1 MNPENHLLPFRTSCR
16 LLAPMSRIKRT
27 TTLLLVCALALAVGV
42 PAAAVAQDEPA
53 GDQYVLDVPEGGNG
67 EGAAGGSGDDRSDSV
82 AAAATEGA
90 DDGGLPILLV
100 VLVGTA
106 AIGAGIAIMRR
117 KKTT

>member
-1 MNPENHLLPFRTSCR
+1 
-16 LLAPMSRIKRT
+16 MSRIKRT
-27 TTLLLVCALALAVGV
+27 STLLLVCALALAAV

-67 EGAAGGSGDDRSDSV
+67 EGAAGGSGDEKSDSV

-117 KKTT
+117 KRTT

>member
-1 MNPENHLLPFRTSCR
+1 MNPKSYLLPFRTSFR
-16 LLAPMSRIKRT
+16 LSAPMSRIKRT
-27 TTLLLVCALALAVGV
+27 LPLLLVCAFALAV
-42 PAAAVAQDEPA
+42 PAAATAQDEPA

-67 EGAAGGSGDDRSDSV
+67 EGAAGGNGDEESDSV
-82 AAAATEGA
+82 AAAATESA

-117 KKTT
+117 KSTQ

>member
-1 MNPENHLLPFRTSCR
+1 
-16 LLAPMSRIKRT
+16 MSRIKRT
-27 TTLLLVCALALAVGV
+27 TTLLLVCALALAAV
-42 PAAAVAQDEPA
+42 PAAAIAQDEPA

-67 EGAAGGSGDDRSDSV
+67 EGAGSGDGKSDSV

-90 DDGGLPILLV
+90 DDGGIPILLV

-117 KKTT
+117 KSTT

>member
-1 MNPENHLLPFRTSCR
+1 
-16 LLAPMSRIKRT
+16 MSRIKRT
-27 TTLLLVCALALAVGV
+27 TTLLLVCALALAAV
-42 PAAAVAQDEPA
+42 PAAAVAQGEPA
-53 GDQYVLDVPEGGNG
+53 GEQYVLDVPQGGNG
-67 EGAAGGSGDDRSDSV
+67 DGSGEKSDSV

-117 KKTT
+117 RSTT

>member
-1 MNPENHLLPFRTSCR
+1 
-16 LLAPMSRIKRT
+16 MSRIKRT
-27 TTLLLVCALALAVGV
+27 TTLLLVCALALAAV
-42 PAAAVAQDEPA
+42 PAAALAQDEPA

-67 EGAAGGSGDDRSDSV
+67 EGAESGDGKSDSV

-117 KKTT
+117 KSTT

>member
-1 MNPENHLLPFRTSCR
+1 
-16 LLAPMSRIKRT
+16 MSRIKRT
-27 TTLLLVCALALAVGV
+27 TTLLLVCALALAAV
-42 PAAAVAQDEPA
+42 PTAALAQDEPA

-67 EGAAGGSGDDRSDSV
+67 EAAGSGDGKSDSV

-117 KKTT
+117 KSTT

>member
-1 MNPENHLLPFRTSCR
+1 
-16 LLAPMSRIKRT
+16 MSRIKRT
-27 TTLLLVCALALAVGV
+27 TTLLLVCALALAAV
-42 PAAAVAQDEPA
+42 PAAAVAQDDPA

-67 EGAAGGSGDDRSDSV
+67 EGADGGSDEKSDSV

-117 KKTT
+117 KSTT